1 MHMRYFPLIA
11 FLWLMAAGCASSG
24 KTKNKEASIA
34 VQHSSAIPS
43 APREFRAAWVATVAN
58 INWPSK
64 PGLST
69 AQQQQEAIA
78 LLDFLKANHFNAVI
92 FQVRPQADALYKSS
106 LEPWS
111 YYLTG
116 EQGKAPDPYYD
127 PLEFW
132 IEEAHKRGL
141 ELHVWLNPYR
151 AHHVSGGPVS
161 EHSIVKKKPELVVHL
176 KEGYWWFDPSLKET
190 QDHGVNVIM
199 DIVKRYDIDGV
210 HFDDYFYPYPSYN
223 NNEDFPDSV
232 SWKRYQQSG
241 GTLSRGDWRRES
253 VNKFIQRVYTE
264 IKKEKK
270 HVKFGLSPFGIWRPG
285 YPESV
290 EGFDQYD
297 VLYADAKL
305 WWNKGWVDYFA
316 PQLYWPITR
325 YGQSY
330 PVLLGWWARENTMKR
345 HLWPGISVGRDT
357 SVRNTTEVLNQI
369 MIARGMLPESSGVI
383 HWSISSVTRNPG
395 LTKALKEGPYQK
407 QALIPASP
415 WLDNQPPL
423 APSVTLSK
431 TADSVTASWTHSDPN
446 DVFLW
451 VVYCKYG
458 SKWEYQILSKINNTV
473 TLSAV
478 KDGQTLNGVAVSAVD
493 RCGNE
498 SEKHEVFPNVV
509 RIMPRSSW
517 HASTPKPYKK
527 HQPVR
532 ITVHHEGGK
541 VLADTAD
548 ATIRLKNVQ
557 TWCMGPDR
565 NWADIPYHY
574 LIAPDGTVYEGRD
587 PLTVGE
593 TNTEYDPTGHLLI
606 CFLGNYE
613 RQELTPHLVDVLTN
627 LIVHFCI
634 KYNISPDNIATHR
647 DYSKITN
654 CPGKNIYP
662 YFQNGTI
669 VNRVKQLLQRA

>member
-1 MHMRYFPLIA
+1 
-11 FLWLMAAGCASSG
+11 
-24 KTKNKEASIA
+24 
-34 VQHSSAIPS
+34 
-43 APREFRAAWVATVAN
+43 
-58 INWPSK
+58 
-64 PGLST
+64 
-69 AQQQQEAIA
+69 
-78 LLDFLKANHFNAVI
+78 
-92 FQVRPQADALYKSS
+92 
-106 LEPWS
+106 
-111 YYLTG
+111 
-116 EQGKAPDPYYD
+116 
-127 PLEFW
+127 
-132 IEEAHKRGL
+132 
-141 ELHVWLNPYR
+141 
-151 AHHVSGGPVS
+151 
-161 EHSIVKKKPELVVHL
+161 
-176 KEGYWWFDPSLKET
+176 
-190 QDHGVNVIM
+190 M

-223 NNEDFPDSV
+223 NNQDFPDSV

-369 MIARGMLPESSGVI
+369 MIARGMLPKSSGVI

-451 VVYCKYG
+451 VVY
-458 SKWEYQILSKINNTV
+458 
-473 TLSAV
+473 
-478 KDGQTLNGVAVSAVD
+478 
-493 RCGNE
+493 
-498 SEKHEVFPNVV
+498 
-509 RIMPRSSW
+509 
-517 HASTPKPYKK
+517 
-527 HQPVR
+527 
-532 ITVHHEGGK
+532 
-541 VLADTAD
+541 
-548 ATIRLKNVQ
+548 
-557 TWCMGPDR
+557 
-565 NWADIPYHY
+565 
-574 LIAPDGTVYEGRD
+574 
-587 PLTVGE
+587 
-593 TNTEYDPTGHLLI
+593 
-606 CFLGNYE
+606 
-613 RQELTPHLVDVLTN
+613 
-627 LIVHFCI
+627 
-634 KYNISPDNIATHR
+634 
-647 DYSKITN
+647 
-654 CPGKNIYP
+654 
-662 YFQNGTI
+662 
-669 VNRVKQLLQRA
+669 